1 MTNSSAATCS
11 TRTSSF
17 LTKRYRFSFTHA
29 LATDF
34 VVSGKSGLHGHDA
47 YIEVT
52 CRLSSDLP
60 SRVCG
65 VEELDRIVHEHVLH
79 RLNNQHLNDIIEHG
93 TGECLGD
100 YIFKCLEKT
109 EIGSRLHS
117 VSVVET
123 RKNRFNIEKIE
134 GA

>member
-1 MTNSSAATCS
+1 MTNFSRS
-11 TRTSSF
+11 TYSMRTLSF
-17 LTKRYRFSFTHA
+17 LTKRYRLSFTHA

-34 VVSGKSGLHGHDA
+34 ILSGKSGLHGHDA
-47 YIEVT
+47 YIEIT
-52 CRLSSDLP
+52 CRLSAGTSARD
-60 SRVCG
+60 CG
-65 VEELDRIVHEHVLH
+65 AEDLDRIVNAHVLN

-93 TGECLGD
+93 TGESLGN
-100 YIFKCLEKT
+100 YIFNCLERT